1 MYTDPARTYRGR
13 LIPKPGETAFQA
25 VVEQTDLWIV
35 AEKDLSAQVVS
46 HVEAVRGRLKNYILL
61 HPEFA
66 ESLTPVEVC
75 KGAPEIAARMAL
87 AAKAAGVGPMAAV
100 AGAMS
105 QSVVERFAGESPNI
119 LVENGGDIFM
129 HSTRDR
135 VIGLLARPIEGVRLG
150 LSLPASGFPLAV
162 CASSGR
168 VGHSLSLGRA
178 DLVTVLG
185 RAGAMADAAA
195 TALANM
201 VRSKD
206 DLEPML
212 TAARKLKKHG
222 ITGVFA
228 QWGETV
234 AAWGELEIVALE

>member
-1 MYTDPARTYRGR
+1 MHTDPTRSYRGR
-13 LIPKPGETAFQA
+13 LAPKPKETAFQA

-35 AEKDLSAQVVS
+35 AEKELSS
-46 HVEAVRGRLKNYILL
+46 RIIHHVEAVRGRLKNYILL

-66 ESLTPVEVC
+66 ESLTPVAVSP
-75 KGAPEIAARMAL
+75 GAPEIAVRMAK

-100 AGAMS
+100 AGAMA
-105 QSVVERFAGESPNI
+105 QSVAERFVGESPNI

-135 VIGLLARPIEGVRLG
+135 VIGLLAKPIEGVRLG
-150 LSLPASGFPLAV
+150 LSLPASRFPLAV
-162 CASSGR
+162 CASSGTI
-168 VGHSLSLGRA
+168 GHSLSMGRA

-185 RAGAMADAAA
+185 RDGAMADATA

-201 VRSKD
+201 VRAQE
-206 DLEPML
+206 DLGPML
-212 TAARKLKKHG
+212 AAAKKLKKHG
-222 ITGVFA
+222 ILGVFA
-228 QWGETV
+228 QWGEIV